1 MVAGYLSPL
10 LMDWTLA
17 VTELNTSIAH
27 KLLEK
32 EPELLWTPIP
42 HALDDTDHLL
52 NELVELTKL
61 GSSFQPV
68 SAIQFT
74 LLQYRENSQDSIQ
87 LDRFKFLS
95 YLIEQSTLHD
105 LDTRFWGECNNSTL
119 HLVCFLDQT
128 KLVQLLISKG
138 VSTIPTNGLGY
149 LPKDITTSEH
159 IIDLLSKAPPQQQK
173 NGSLRSK
180 PTVVRPNYSTPDR
193 FKLLRDLAEESSV
206 IGDEN
211 NNKKT
216 LLLPEILERKKSEVH
231 YFRKGRVKETQQKVL
246 ITDEEKQKSSKR
258 QLEVAQLAKKSAV
271 KNNPLWKKMEK
282 VTFVTSP
289 IPSPSTSSTH
299 LPRQVSLEQVVA
311 ATTVEITDTCTTPAD
326 EPLIKPKPKR
336 NSKVISSLQKKSYVS
351 SSIFVQA
358 DEESTVDNNNKNLIP
373 PVPTP
378 SPIID
383 PGVTTKQNLD
393 SETQT
398 ITIYSTEPNELQE
411 HDIQKSSSDQSSED
425 EDDCY
430 FESNSNN
437 QSEGFVHIA
446 KQPEPTKNTY
456 NHSRNNNEE
465 KKLKVAPVDH
475 TFSFS
480 SSSNEDITNTFL
492 SFTSNSSSEEE
503 ELLVAVNHTPISF
516 SNNNQKEKTPLPLNR
531 VRSFSSN
538 EEQESNDEEEAEE
551 IVAVSKKFIPQQPK
565 NITVNTYNRHTM
577 MSDEEEE
584 EEEEYSDDEYGEAT
598 PVQFATRLIS
608 PVYKSVVIMNE
619 EKFELPTKLTYADNS
634 ALEMKIPDTQL
645 PVEPSSPTPVRPQR
659 SDLRKPTSPVETPIN
674 ESKEKKRMSGSQK
687 AAWTMSMSSW
697 AAILDREFN
706 LDELD
711 QQKKVKERQQSLQ
724 SEKINE
730 EEDAAPTTIATFNY
744 LDSKL
749 QISDDEEEEGGMKLS
764 FPPIT
769 SSSKS
774 AISFQSV
781 VDQQQSPPLSPTLS
795 QKPLLKLSKPPQ
807 IAEIPRLNY
816 SKSISR
822 KPIEATLSETTIT
835 KKNITTRTVPSSRT
849 IQVQQSRLQHG
860 KLYLHVNGIQ
870 DILLPLPKDRAYV
883 RCVVSDGRF
892 EYMSRYEILSQNIN
906 FDYECVIDTHPDM
919 IITISLHVRPDYV
932 MKSKTPFS
940 RLFSSK
946 KKKESLSGYV
956 NKEDGAIGQARFA
969 LAHMLPVC
977 VETTYPAEFHCFN
990 AWYSR
995 SFKERHRQ
1003 KKKDPDQDVL
1013 KVVGNF
1019 DVEMLYLPVSNYQ
1032 KPFPRNLRECDAVI
1046 QGLYKSVEDSSEKY
1060 HTF

>member
-1 MVAGYLSPL
+1 M
-10 LMDWTLA
+10 
-17 VTELNTSIAH
+17 
-27 KLLEK
+27 
-32 EPELLWTPIP
+32 
-42 HALDDTDHLL
+42 
-52 NELVELTKL
+52 
-61 GSSFQPV
+61 
-68 SAIQFT
+68 
-74 LLQYRENSQDSIQ
+74 
-87 LDRFKFLS
+87 
-95 YLIEQSTLHD
+95 
-105 LDTRFWGECNNSTL
+105 
-119 HLVCFLDQT
+119 
-128 KLVQLLISKG
+128 
-138 VSTIPTNGLGY
+138 
-149 LPKDITTSEH
+149 
-159 IIDLLSKAPPQQQK
+159 
-173 NGSLRSK
+173 
-180 PTVVRPNYSTPDR
+180 
-193 FKLLRDLAEESSV
+193 
-206 IGDEN
+206 IGDES
-211 NNKKT
+211 NK
-216 LLLPEILERKKSEVH
+216 LLPEILERKKSEVH

-299 LPRQVSLEQVVA
+299 LPRQVSLEQVV
-311 ATTVEITDTCTTPAD
+311 VEITETCKTPAVA
-326 EPLIKPKPKR
+326 EPLIQPKPKR

-358 DEESTVDNNNKNLIP
+358 DEESTVDNKNLIP
-373 PVPTP
+373 PVPTTP

-393 SETQT
+393 NETQT
-398 ITIYSTEPNELQE
+398 IAIYSTEPNELQE

-430 FESNSNN
+430 FESNINN
-437 QSEGFVHIA
+437 QSEGLIHAA
-446 KQPEPTKNTY
+446 KQPEPTY
-456 NHSRNNNEE
+456 NHSRNHKKEE
-465 KKLKVAPVDH
+465 KKLIVAPIDH

-480 SSSNEDITNTFL
+480 SSSNEDIANTFL

-503 ELLVAVNHTPISF
+503 ELSVVVNHTPVSF
-516 SNNNQKEKTPLPLNR
+516 SHHDNNNQKEKTPLPLNR
-531 VRSFSSN
+531 VCSFSSN
-538 EEQESNDEEEAEE
+538 EEQESNDEAAEE
-551 IVAVSKKFIPQQPK
+551 IVAVSRKFIPQQPK
-565 NITVNTYNRHTM
+565 NITINTYNRHTM
-577 MSDEEEE
+577 TSD

-659 SDLRKPTSPVETPIN
+659 SDLRKPTSPVIAAVETPIN

-724 SEKINE
+724 SEKIHE
-730 EEDAAPTTIATFNY
+730 EEDTAVIPTTTTFNY

-749 QISDDEEEEGGMKLS
+749 QISDDEEEEEMKLS

-769 SSSKS
+769 TSNNNSSKS
-774 AISFQSV
+774 RISFQSV
-781 VDQQQSPPLSPTLS
+781 VHQQQSPPLSPTLS

-822 KPIEATLSETTIT
+822 KPIEASLSETTIT
-835 KKNITTRTVPSSRT
+835 KKNIRITSTVPSSRT
-849 IQVQQSRLQHG
+849 IQVQQTRLQHG

-1019 DVEMLYLPVSNYQ
+1019 DVEMLYLPISNYQ
-1032 KPFPRNLRECDAVI
+1032 KV
-1046 QGLYKSVEDSSEKY
+1046 K
-1060 HTF
+1060 